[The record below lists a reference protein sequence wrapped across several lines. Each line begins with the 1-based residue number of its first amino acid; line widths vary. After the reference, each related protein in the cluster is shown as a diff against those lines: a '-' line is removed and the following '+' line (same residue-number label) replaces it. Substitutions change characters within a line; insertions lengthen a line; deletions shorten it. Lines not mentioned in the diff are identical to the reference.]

1 MSDPLADHPTRPT
14 TGPRLRFAR
23 RRAALAKSVLAG
35 CSALVFGLAM
45 AFART
50 AYPGHPKHGTT
61 PLAAP
66 PRFVRIVR
74 RNLLQAGIVA
84 PAQAPPDAATSVS

>member
-1 MSDPLADHPTRPT
+1 MNDLAGAETRPT
-14 TGPRLRFAR
+14 PGWRLRPAR
-23 RRAALAKSVLAG
+23 RRATLAKTALVG
-35 CSALVFGLAM
+35 GSALVFGLAM

-50 AYPGHPKHGTT
+50 AYPGHPKQPTT
-61 PLAAP
+61 TLAAP

-74 RNLLQAGIVA
+74 RNLLQAGVVA